1 MRKSSSFRLV
11 LALFSFIIWL
21 APLAGAH
28 AGYFDPKLKWFT
40 LSTPHFNIHYHE
52 GEEEV
57 ARRMTVIAEKV
68 YAEQSPKFKWKPW
81 GRTEVVLTDTT
92 DISNAFTSTLP
103 YNYILLFI
111 PAPQGDSTLNYY
123 EDWLYDLFLHEF
135 THTLHLDMYGGLV
148 KPFRWVLGRIV
159 TPNGLTPGWVREGI
173 ATQQE
178 SLTGKGRVHNSFSD
192 MMLRT
197 DLLNDQ
203 FLALDQMAGL
213 QFDWPSSNA
222 AYIYGGKFWAYLAD
236 TYGQDTVVEF
246 SKRYSNSMWLFSLNN
261 KARKTFGGKNF
272 FKLHDEWKAS
282 LKEKYDKQRQEV
294 EAKGLS
300 SLSDVRHYK
309 GSLSNPTLSP
319 DGQTIIYS
327 QTDVHNKPE
336 IRRIRVD
343 GSGDELISKGRIG
356 AQYSFSPDGKKV
368 VYSSMGTY
376 KHYYKY
382 FELFELDLETKKSRQ
397 LTTGQRAFHPDYSP
411 DGKTLV
417 FVQNKVDTTRLG
429 LYDFETK
436 KIKLLGASEPWVQF
450 SNPRFSPDGKTIAV
464 SAWKKGNRDIYL
476 YDLDG
481 NVVKQV
487 TQDTAI
493 DLNPIFAKDG
503 ADLFFTSD
511 RTGITNV
518 WRYNLASG
526 QSEQVTNVLTGVF
539 QPQFSGGKLVVQN
552 YYGRGYDLK
561 AMDYQPQPI
570 AVAKAP
576 AKKGKKGRRSRAP
589 KAAAVET
596 AATTAP
602 AQGDLAIGDPLAR
615 RERVAKPA
623 PAEAPSA
630 VGTAPG
636 ASTEA
641 SAAAAPAAT
650 SGPELPESVSAE
662 LENLQPKKYNP
673 FKKLFVPRYI
683 QPNILF
689 GDSVTI
695 TADIG
700 SSDPLGW
707 HRWTGGINYRTDA
720 NFLGGQFNYSYNRL
734 KPTIFVG
741 FYDFVVDYGDVFAI
755 NQSFFEERRR
765 AFVGTS
771 IGTGEH
777 LLAGYYFFENRSAES
792 PIPPG
797 AILPPTLGNFSGFGM
812 RYTWN
817 RAAYY
822 PASISLEGGPRLQ
835 INVEGTDQALGSS
848 PNNEQLIIQGDL
860 REYVPLP
867 LDGHVLAFRV
877 AGGIAF
883 GDRLLQGTFR
893 LGSALGEGT
902 LSAVT
907 PRLFTLRGLPQITF
921 AGERALLLSGEY
933 RLPLVYPQRGLGTT
947 PIHLNKLYMVFF
959 ADYGSVFNGDIDF
972 DNFLLGVGAEVR
984 GDFVIGYG
992 LPITARLGY
1001 GIIVSGRQFIQGLKD
1016 PITNASITN
1025 GTLILSLGTS
1035 F

>member
-1 MRKSSSFRLV
+1 
-11 LALFSFIIWL
+11 IIWL

-481 NVVKQV
+481 NVVKQA
-487 TQDTAI
+487 TQDT
-493 DLNPIFAKDG
+493 
-503 ADLFFTSD
+503 
-511 RTGITNV
+511 
-518 WRYNLASG
+518 
-526 QSEQVTNVLTGVF
+526 
-539 QPQFSGGKLVVQN
+539 
-552 YYGRGYDLK
+552 
-561 AMDYQPQPI
+561 
-570 AVAKAP
+570 
-576 AKKGKKGRRSRAP
+576 
-589 KAAAVET
+589 
-596 AATTAP
+596 
-602 AQGDLAIGDPLAR
+602 
-615 RERVAKPA
+615 
-623 PAEAPSA
+623 
-630 VGTAPG
+630 
-636 ASTEA
+636 
-641 SAAAAPAAT
+641 
-650 SGPELPESVSAE
+650 
-662 LENLQPKKYNP
+662 
-673 FKKLFVPRYI
+673 
-683 QPNILF
+683 
-689 GDSVTI
+689 
-695 TADIG
+695 
-700 SSDPLGW
+700 
-707 HRWTGGINYRTDA
+707 
-720 NFLGGQFNYSYNRL
+720 
-734 KPTIFVG
+734 
-741 FYDFVVDYGDVFAI
+741 
-755 NQSFFEERRR
+755 
-765 AFVGTS
+765 
-771 IGTGEH
+771 
-777 LLAGYYFFENRSAES
+777 
-792 PIPPG
+792 
-797 AILPPTLGNFSGFGM
+797 
-812 RYTWN
+812 
-817 RAAYY
+817 
-822 PASISLEGGPRLQ
+822 
-835 INVEGTDQALGSS
+835 
-848 PNNEQLIIQGDL
+848 
-860 REYVPLP
+860 
-867 LDGHVLAFRV
+867 
-877 AGGIAF
+877 
-883 GDRLLQGTFR
+883 
-893 LGSALGEGT
+893 
-902 LSAVT
+902 
-907 PRLFTLRGLPQITF
+907 
-921 AGERALLLSGEY
+921 
-933 RLPLVYPQRGLGTT
+933 
-947 PIHLNKLYMVFF
+947 
-959 ADYGSVFNGDIDF
+959 
-972 DNFLLGVGAEVR
+972 
-984 GDFVIGYG
+984 
-992 LPITARLGY
+992 
-1001 GIIVSGRQFIQGLKD
+1001 
-1016 PITNASITN
+1016 
-1025 GTLILSLGTS
+1025 
-1035 F
+1035 

>member
-1 MRKSSSFRLV
+1 MRNSSSFRLV
-11 LALFSFIIWL
+11 LALFSLIIWL

-28 AGYFDPKLKWFT
+28 AGYFDPKLKWYT

-68 YAEQSPKFKWKPW
+68 YAEQTPKFKWKPW
-81 GRTEVVLTDTT
+81 GRVEVVLTDTT

-103 YNYILLFI
+103 YNYILLFV

-178 SLTGKGRVHNSFSD
+178 SLTGKGRVNNSFSD

-197 DLLNDQ
+197 DLMNDQ

-282 LKEKYDKQRQEV
+282 LKEKYAKQRQEV

-300 SLSDVRHYK
+300 SLSEVRHYK

-319 DGQTIIYS
+319 DGQIIIYS

-382 FELFELDLETKKSRQ
+382 FELFELDLQTKKSRQ

-417 FVQNKVDTTRLG
+417 FVQNKVNTTRLA

-436 KIKLLGASEPWVQF
+436 KIKLLGASEPWVQY

-464 SAWKKGNRDIYL
+464 SAWRNGNRDIYL
-476 YDLDG
+476 YDLEG
-481 NVVKQV
+481 KIVKQV

-539 QPQFSGGKLVVQN
+539 QPQFAGGKLVVQN

-576 AKKGKKGRRSRAP
+576 AKKGKKGRRARAP

-596 AATTAP
+596 AALTAP

-615 RERVAKPA
+615 RERAAKTAA
-623 PAEAPSA
+623 P
-630 VGTAPG
+630 
-636 ASTEA
+636 EA
-641 SAAAAPAAT
+641 SATAVTAPDAATGATAAAPAAT
-650 SGPELPESVSAE
+650 PGPELPESVSAE

-673 FKKLFVPRYI
+673 FKKLFIPRYI

-734 KPTIFVG
+734 KPTIFAG
-741 FYDFVVDYGDVFAI
+741 FYDFVVDYGDVFGI

-765 AFVGTS
+765 GFVGAS

-792 PIPPG
+792 AIPPG

-867 LDGHVLAFRV
+867 LDGHVLAFRL

-921 AGERALLLSGEY
+921 AGERALLMSGEY

-972 DNFLLGVGAEVR
+972 DNFLLGVGAELR

>member
-1 MRKSSSFRLV
+1 
-11 LALFSFIIWL
+11 
-21 APLAGAH
+21 
-28 AGYFDPKLKWFT
+28 
-40 LSTPHFNIHYHE
+40 
-52 GEEEV
+52 
-57 ARRMTVIAEKV
+57 MTVIAEKV

-148 KPFRWVLGRIV
+148 KPSRWVLGRIV

-576 AKKGKKGRRSRAP
+576 AKK
-589 KAAAVET
+589 
-596 AATTAP
+596 
-602 AQGDLAIGDPLAR
+602 
-615 RERVAKPA
+615 
-623 PAEAPSA
+623 
-630 VGTAPG
+630 
-636 ASTEA
+636 
-641 SAAAAPAAT
+641 
-650 SGPELPESVSAE
+650 
-662 LENLQPKKYNP
+662 
-673 FKKLFVPRYI
+673 
-683 QPNILF
+683 
-689 GDSVTI
+689 
-695 TADIG
+695 
-700 SSDPLGW
+700 
-707 HRWTGGINYRTDA
+707 
-720 NFLGGQFNYSYNRL
+720 
-734 KPTIFVG
+734 
-741 FYDFVVDYGDVFAI
+741 
-755 NQSFFEERRR
+755 
-765 AFVGTS
+765 
-771 IGTGEH
+771 
-777 LLAGYYFFENRSAES
+777 
-792 PIPPG
+792 
-797 AILPPTLGNFSGFGM
+797 
-812 RYTWN
+812 
-817 RAAYY
+817 
-822 PASISLEGGPRLQ
+822 
-835 INVEGTDQALGSS
+835 
-848 PNNEQLIIQGDL
+848 
-860 REYVPLP
+860 
-867 LDGHVLAFRV
+867 
-877 AGGIAF
+877 
-883 GDRLLQGTFR
+883 
-893 LGSALGEGT
+893 
-902 LSAVT
+902 
-907 PRLFTLRGLPQITF
+907 
-921 AGERALLLSGEY
+921 
-933 RLPLVYPQRGLGTT
+933 
-947 PIHLNKLYMVFF
+947 
-959 ADYGSVFNGDIDF
+959 
-972 DNFLLGVGAEVR
+972 
-984 GDFVIGYG
+984 
-992 LPITARLGY
+992 
-1001 GIIVSGRQFIQGLKD
+1001 
-1016 PITNASITN
+1016 
-1025 GTLILSLGTS
+1025 
-1035 F
+1035 